1 MACGGALWFAVGD
14 ELWCPGTHRGEQLR
28 VVEELAPFPDNVQ
41 TALGGIFDK
50 WFQRCYTCEME
61 AGMYAIIETGGK
73 QYRVS
78 PGQSIE
84 VENLSAEVGQT
95 VEIGSVLLLAN
106 DGNVVVGTPTVEGA
120 TVTATVVDQGRG
132 RKVTVFRF
140 RGGNRY
146 QRKLGHRQSH
156 TRLLIQDIMTGKA
169 GKKGGKPSA
178 AVAGEKEK
186 AKPKPKKKAKAAPAM
201 SIEELDLP
209 SRVMNTLEGAGLD
222 SVQDLVQAS
231 DEELL
236 AVRGLGPKALEQV
249 RAALKEKGFSQK

>member
-1 MACGGALWFAVGD
+1 
-14 ELWCPGTHRGEQLR
+14 
-28 VVEELAPFPDNVQ
+28 
-41 TALGGIFDK
+41 
-50 WFQRCYTCEME
+50 
-61 AGMYAIIETGGK
+61 MYAIIETGGK

-106 DGNVVVGTPTVEGA
+106 DGDVVVGTPTVEGA
-120 TVTATVVDQGRG
+120 AVRATVVDQGRG
-132 RKVTVFRF
+132 RKVTVFKF

-146 QRKLGHRQSH
+146 QRKMGHRQAH
-156 TRLLIQDIMTGKA
+156 TRLLIQDILTRGA
-169 GKKGGKPSA
+169 GKKRGKPSP
-178 AVAGEKEK
+178 AVVEKK
-186 AKPKPKKKAKAAPAM
+186 AQAKKKAKAAPAM

-209 SRVMNTLEGAGLD
+209 SRVMSALQGAGLG
-222 SVQDLVQAS
+222 SVQDLVQAG

-236 AVRGLGPKALEQV
+236 AIRGFGPKALEQV